1 MQTFYIL
8 VIQTNYIQVITFDE
22 TKMEKGS
29 SNQSRLNKNVSYL
42 KIPGQKRKDIRDASM
57 RAIARPVLSK
67 AINVCSDH
75 FTKDSFYKSQELK
88 RHLLGGNFKYIRK
101 PGAVLSLFP
110 NEKVVNQYH
119 LIKKK
124 QSNLEM

>member
-1 MQTFYIL
+1 
-8 VIQTNYIQVITFDE
+8 
-22 TKMEKGS
+22 
-29 SNQSRLNKNVSYL
+29 
-42 KIPGQKRKDIRDASM
+42 M

-75 FTKDSFYKSQELK
+75 FTKDSFDKSQELK
-88 RHLLGGNFKYIRK
+88 RHLLGGSSKYILK

-110 NEKVVNQYH
+110 NGKVVNQYH